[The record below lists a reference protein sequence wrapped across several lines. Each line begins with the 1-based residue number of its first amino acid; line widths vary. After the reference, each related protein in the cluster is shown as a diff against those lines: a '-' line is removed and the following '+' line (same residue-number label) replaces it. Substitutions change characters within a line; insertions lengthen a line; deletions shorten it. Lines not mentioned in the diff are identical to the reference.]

1 MDNTV
6 RKLILL
12 FAVMFFLFAAEE
24 TLAARKCWI
33 EKGVV
38 ECIQEEEVGH
48 VEN

>member
-1 MDNTV
+1 MDKTV

-33 EKGVV
+33 EKGIV

-48 VEN
+48 VAN